1 MSSEKIKNFSYIL
14 FFFGRGPFL
23 SAYLIVFLPLVL
35 DLMKYNSNINGNVH
49 FLFFPMAPA
58 SALVI
63 TNGLTCLS
71 VILLSP
77 AIGGISDYGDYRR
90 KFIFYFLGIFVSFMS
105 LPFFLVTYQSWL
117 LAAFILVVAFTAFE
131 CCYALITSYLSEI
144 SNNKEERSFLSSFSV
159 ISENLSIICIL
170 IAMPIF
176 LIGEKPRNLIT
187 NGNFEVPDS
196 FQSWQIES
204 GGSIQKCERRYDFLD
219 VLKFS
224 SAKCWRGENNVKQAK
239 ADLEIFV
246 PKNKEITLFQQKKIY
261 YPFNGDFRLTLKSS
275 TKKLRQ
281 FVKTTLSILQK
292 DKNNKNL
299 LEKTSLVFQV
309 TSKDQFISTKFDVLE
324 ATRLLEFRIT
334 MKSVDDVSSIMKV
347 SNIETILSI
356 NKVHIWI
363 LFLCA
368 VWFTVITFVCVLLLG
383 KFFKK
388 IKEKKKKFLTLR
400 LEIKEFLC
408 LDSLCYEKLFSILLK
423 IKIFSTT

>member
-1 MSSEKIKNFSYIL
+1 
-14 FFFGRGPFL
+14 
-23 SAYLIVFLPLVL
+23 
-35 DLMKYNSNINGNVH
+35 
-49 FLFFPMAPA
+49 
-58 SALVI
+58 
-63 TNGLTCLS
+63 
-71 VILLSP
+71 
-77 AIGGISDYGDYRR
+77 
-90 KFIFYFLGIFVSFMS
+90 
-105 LPFFLVTYQSWL
+105 
-117 LAAFILVVAFTAFE
+117 
-131 CCYALITSYLSEI
+131 
-144 SNNKEERSFLSSFSV
+144 
-159 ISENLSIICIL
+159 
-170 IAMPIF
+170 MPIF

-383 KFFKK
+383 K
-388 IKEKKKKFLTLR
+388 KEKEISDVEIRNKGIFMFGFALLRKTVLNFIENQDFFDNIIANILWGSGFSAFNTLVLIYLEDKYAFSSSKLALTFLLISTS
-400 LEIKEFLC
+400 IVAGAY
-408 LDSLCYEKLFSILLK
+408 LCYILESKYGRWNTALVFFSVW
-423 IKIFSTT
+423 